1 MIRFF
6 LILSVLFLNIES
18 IWSEE
23 LTKQEIRFLQSID
36 RMDKKNEV
44 LGESI
49 PFEVKS
55 KMVKVMTDMLSEGFS
70 LSSGLALI
78 NLTSEGT
85 EMKGIYR
92 ANVDISNYGKDE
104 IRDLQEFLLNRFK
117 QDTCSDPRNRAFI
130 FVLDYSAKYEFID
143 NRNRPFGEE
152 MEFKKAACKGIKTIG
167 RPIIFPE
174 DWLKEMLKEYG

>member
-36 RMDKKNEV
+36 RIDKKNEV
-44 LGESI
+44 LGESM

-55 KMVKVMTDMLSEGFS
+55 KVLKVMADSFSEGFS

-117 QDTCSDPRNRAFI
+117 QDTCSGPVHRAVI
-130 FVLDYSAKYEFID
+130 FALDYSAKYEFID

>member
-104 IRDLQEFLLNRFK
+104 IRDLQEFLLNRIK
-117 QDTCSDPRNRAFI
+117 QDSCSEPLNRAFL
-130 FVLDYSAKYEFID
+130 FLLDTSSKYEFID
-143 NRNRPFGEE
+143 IRNRPFGQE
-152 MEFKKAACKGIKTIG
+152 MGFKKTDCKGIKTKG

-174 DWLKEMLKEYG
+174 NWLKEMLKEYG